1 MVQRHHNGARGERA
15 EVGDDELRA
24 VLEQEG
30 DSITTPDAVRAK
42 IPDRGLDPAE

>member
-1 MVQRHHNGARGERA
+1 MVQRHHNGAGGERA
-15 EVGDDELRA
+15 EVGNDELRA

-42 IPDRGLDPAE
+42 IADRRLNAGE